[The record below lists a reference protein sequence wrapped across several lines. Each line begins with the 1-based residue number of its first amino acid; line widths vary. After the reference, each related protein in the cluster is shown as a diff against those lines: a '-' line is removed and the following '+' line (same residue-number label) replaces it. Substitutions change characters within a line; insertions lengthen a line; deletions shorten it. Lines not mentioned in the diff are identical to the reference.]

1 MFIAY
6 ENMWLSELPLR
17 HQSCV
22 LLSFPFLMFCM
33 NIVLVMKLKN
43 YTTPLDD

>member
-22 LLSFPFLMFCM
+22 LLSFPFL
-33 NIVLVMKLKN
+33 VLHEYCSGHEVEKL
-43 YTTPLDD
+43 YHSLG